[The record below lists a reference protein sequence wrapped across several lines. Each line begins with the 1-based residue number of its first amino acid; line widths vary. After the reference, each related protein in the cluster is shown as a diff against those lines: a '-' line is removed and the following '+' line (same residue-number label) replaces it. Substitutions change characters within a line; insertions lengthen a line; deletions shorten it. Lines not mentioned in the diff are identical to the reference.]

1 MKSSIVPAQIT
12 TVEDKVAGNLSLS
25 QLMLLAAPV
34 FIGSAIYIVL
44 PPVMTAAIYKLVIM
58 CMLVVGFGM
67 LAIRIKGKLLLLWL
81 ITIVRYNLRPRFHV
95 FNKNDSYLRD
105 SLVEVDTDALAEPV
119 VDEGIEVRSLIPLL
133 STRETVLLEGIIASP
148 GAKLHFVT
156 NRKGALDVRI
166 TQSK

>member
-25 QLMLLAAPV
+25 QLLLLTFPV
-34 FIGSAIYIVL
+34 FTGGVVYIAV
-44 PPVMTAAIYKLVIM
+44 PPVMTAPLYKLVLMGI
-58 CMLVVGFGM
+58 LILSFGI
-67 LAIRIKGKLLLLWL
+67 LAVRIKGKILLLWL
-81 ITIVRYNLRPRFHV
+81 ITIASYNLRPRYHV
-95 FNKNDSYLRD
+95 FDKNDSYLRG
-105 SLVEVDTDALAEPV
+105 SLGEVDTDVQTELVEDENVKLASPV
-119 VDEGIEVRSLIPLL
+119 PLL

-148 GAKLHFVT
+148 KANLHFVT